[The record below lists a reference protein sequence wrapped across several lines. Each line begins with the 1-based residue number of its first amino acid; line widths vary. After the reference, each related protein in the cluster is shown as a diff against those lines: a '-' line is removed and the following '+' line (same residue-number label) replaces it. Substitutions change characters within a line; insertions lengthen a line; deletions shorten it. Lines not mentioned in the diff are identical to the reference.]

1 MLVAQRDRDHEGH
14 GVSLRPVAEATYQEI
29 YQSTLT
35 STKLS
40 RTLTQLAVSFD
51 RLLSDERRCDAYRC
65 AIDRAIHSGARTFA
79 VLGVGSLLPALH
91 AARCG
96 AHVAVVESVEPL
108 AQLIRNGAAANGL
121 RLAVV
126 SSCEKLRSAWGG
138 EPPDAL
144 LSERIDESLLS
155 EGLLPSLRAAVNA
168 FGGRVPSH
176 GVLPGKAVLTACPV
190 QLGFE
195 NVGGFGLDGLDI
207 DLRHFDALRPSG
219 LFAQQAPGY
228 WPVRLL
234 PARQPHA
241 RLGEAFVAARLDFAK
256 LSVSSG
262 SSVMNATHEVVMT
275 RDGLLNAVVFWFD
288 LHVYKQQQSSSQQQQ
303 EECCVSSAPPDLG
316 SRGGVAGGWSEGWK
330 QAACYLA
337 SPRYVKKGEVMK
349 IRVIIE
355 ETRVRYE
362 LLEEDGDPSMSGFIV
377 SGGGGGNGSLP
388 VRAPISNLP
397 RKLNPSAAIPINAY
411 HFCMVADTVRNVA
424 FRKAIERAVAR
435 IVTSSDGGCSV
446 IDIGAGTGLLGLI
459 AKRAGATSL
468 DLIEM
473 NDVLNETARRTL
485 EASGVAVSAS
495 SAGSSSVTMAAS
507 VGGSNPRRR
516 ALPREELQ
524 GPVENSD
531 AISGKDAGK
540 GAKKDGGAAEKAKVW
555 HCISTE
561 LPIDADRV
569 KGPRGKADLIVSEI
583 LDSGLIGEGVLHTMR
598 DATSRLLK
606 PNGTLIPKGARV
618 YVMAVDLRPP
628 EVGDFD
634 LSCLEQLHSGL
645 VYSSVRL
652 HTMGHVK
659 LSSPAEA
666 FHFDFYRP
674 VCLDPSSGRPM
685 DREVRLQLPITRK
698 GNCNAIVWWFDLHLD
713 EETTLTV
720 GPGASVRT
728 WKQNVFHIQG
738 GGTPVKRGDTVE
750 ALVWCENDDQIHVV
764 GGLAKEG
771 SKILRPPSSHTTG
784 RIEPTFT

>member
-1 MLVAQRDRDHEGH
+1 MAMTTTVETTETGVGVVGVLKVLGVRRHGRPQKAGGGATASSGAIASSPPAMLVAQRDRDHEGH

-96 AHVAVVESVEPL
+96 AHVAVGEPVEPL

-176 GVLPGKAVLTACPV
+176 GVLPSNAVLTACPV

-219 LFAQQAPGY
+219 VFAQQAPGY

-262 SSVMNATHEVVMT
+262 SSVMSATHDVVMT

-288 LHVYKQQQSSSQQQQ
+288 LHVYKQQQSSQQQD
-303 EECCVSSAPPDLG
+303 ECCASSGPPDLG

-337 SPRYVKKGEVMK
+337 SPRYVKKGEGANQ
-349 IRVIIE
+349 RVPLLHGRRYGTQRRLSQGDRESRRPHCHLFRRRLLIHRHWSWHGSSRPDSKACGSDVVGSHRDE
-355 ETRVRYE
+355 RCAKRDGKANSRSKRCRRERLFRRLLLCHHGRV
-362 LLEEDGDPSMSGFIV
+362 
-377 SGGGGGNGSLP
+377 GG
-388 VRAPISNLP
+388 
-397 RKLNPSAAIPINAY
+397 
-411 HFCMVADTVRNVA
+411 C
-424 FRKAIERAVAR
+424 RAVAQVR
-435 IVTSSDGGCSV
+435 N
-446 IDIGAGTGLLGLI
+446 
-459 AKRAGATSL
+459 K
-468 DLIEM
+468 
-473 NDVLNETARRTL
+473 
-485 EASGVAVSAS
+485 ASPPNSRH
-495 SAGSSSVTMAAS
+495 T
-507 VGGSNPRRR
+507 PLRRR
-516 ALPREELQ
+516 AGRR
-524 GPVENSD
+524 
-531 AISGKDAGK
+531 
-540 GAKKDGGAAEKAKVW
+540 GAAAARRW
-555 HCISTE
+555 RARRPGSW
-561 LPIDADRV
+561 R
-569 KGPRGKADLIVSEI
+569 S
-583 LDSGLIGEGVLHTMR
+583 
-598 DATSRLLK
+598 AT
-606 PNGTLIPKGARV
+606 
-618 YVMAVDLRPP
+618 AVA
-628 EVGDFD
+628 G
-634 LSCLEQLHSGL
+634 
-645 VYSSVRL
+645 
-652 HTMGHVK
+652 M
-659 LSSPAEA
+659 
-666 FHFDFYRP
+666 
-674 VCLDPSSGRPM
+674 
-685 DREVRLQLPITRK
+685 
-698 GNCNAIVWWFDLHLD
+698 LHL
-713 EETTLTV
+713 
-720 GPGASVRT
+720 
-728 WKQNVFHIQG
+728 
-738 GGTPVKRGDTVE
+738 
-750 ALVWCENDDQIHVV
+750 
-764 GGLAKEG
+764 
-771 SKILRPPSSHTTG
+771 G
-784 RIEPTFT
+784 RR

>member
-144 LSERIDESLLS
+144 LTERIDESLLS

-176 GVLPGKAVLTACPV
+176 GVLPGNAVLTACPV

-241 RLGEAFVAARLDFAK
+241 RLGDAFVAARLDFAK

-262 SSVMNATHEVVMT
+262 SSIMNATHDVVMT

-288 LHVYKQQQSSSQQQQ
+288 LHVYKQQQQSSQQR
-303 EECCVSSAPPDLG
+303 EECCVSSRLPTSAREAVLPAD
-316 SRGGVAGGWSEGWK
+316 GGRLEAGGLLSRVAAVCERGRSSEDT
-330 QAACYLA
+330 
-337 SPRYVKKGEVMK
+337 R
-349 IRVIIE
+349 IIE

-362 LLEEDGDPSMSGFIV
+362 LLDEDGDPSMSGFIV
-377 SGGGGGNGSLP
+377 SGGGGGGGGLP

-485 EASGVAVSAS
+485 EASGV
-495 SAGSSSVTMAAS
+495 
-507 VGGSNPRRR
+507 
-516 ALPREELQ
+516 
-524 GPVENSD
+524 D

-540 GAKKDGGAAEKAKVW
+540 GAKKDGGAAESKGMAL
-555 HCISTE
+555 HLDG
-561 LPIDADRV
+561 LPIDADESKV
-569 KGPRGKADLIVSEI
+569 QEKADLIVSEI

-598 DATSRLLK
+598 DATSRLLT
-606 PNGTLIPKGARV
+606 NGTLIPKGARV
-618 YVMAVDLRPP
+618 YVMAVDQ
-628 EVGDFD
+628 D
-634 LSCLEQLHSGL
+634 LLKLVISICLAWSAAQWARLL
-645 VYSSVRL
+645 VCA
-652 HTMGHVK
+652 
-659 LSSPAEA
+659 PA
-666 FHFDFYRP
+666 H
-674 VCLDPSSGRPM
+674 
-685 DREVRLQLPITRK
+685 
-698 GNCNAIVWWFDLHLD
+698 N
-713 EETTLTV
+713 
-720 GPGASVRT
+720 GPRQA
-728 WKQNVFHIQG
+728 
-738 GGTPVKRGDTVE
+738 
-750 ALVWCENDDQIHVV
+750 
-764 GGLAKEG
+764 
-771 SKILRPPSSHTTG
+771 
-784 RIEPTFT
+784 IEPCGGVPL